1 MTLSDDSK
9 REILRGLLV
18 PLSLI
23 AQATVSPLLSFYGV
37 QPSLFLVVFVL
48 FALRTGALPAVWMG
62 FSCGMALDT
71 YSIGTVGA
79 FSVAL
84 TLVGFSIGQ
93 LHERRV
99 HLGYPL
105 RVSLLGMAALLHD
118 VIWHLVSRHG
128 LGHLP
133 GFLLRVAL
141 PSTLY
146 TMLVGAIV
154 FALRPPKSTVR
165 TW

>member
-1 MTLSDDSK
+1 MTFSDDTK
-9 REILRGLLV
+9 KEILRGMLV
-18 PLSLI
+18 PLALV
-23 AQATVSPLLSFYGV
+23 AQATIAPLVSLYGV

-48 FALRTGALPAVWMG
+48 FCLRTGALPAVWMG
-62 FSCGMALDT
+62 FFCGMALDT

-84 TLVGFSIGQ
+84 TIVGFSIGQ

-105 RVSLLGMAALLHD
+105 RVSLLGLAALLHD

-133 GFLLRVAL
+133 GFVLRVAL

-146 TMLVGAIV
+146 TMLIGAIV
-154 FALRPPKSTVR
+154 FALRPPRPTAR
-165 TW
+165 NW